1 MSVFSTLSV
10 KPWTKAQGV
19 IDDRHEGYSYAMPKA
34 SLGLRIFL
42 AVVTV
47 LFMLMIISYGD
58 RMAAEDWRPAPEI
71 SLLWLNTALLIL
83 GSAALQMALIGSET
97 DRPDWLYGGVIAGFA
112 LTLGFLAGQIFAWQQ
127 LTELPTFSIT
137 NPAIAFF
144 YMITVAH
151 ALHMAG
157 GVFVLARTGARLWRE
172 GDSKAMRL
180 SLGRCTL
187 YWHYLLIVWL
197 VLFGLLFSGNDNLG
211 FLLAICGIR

>member
-10 KPWTKAQGV
+10 KPWTKAQV
-19 IDDRHEGYSYAMPKA
+19 LIDDQHQGYSFALPKA
-34 SLGLRIFL
+34 SLGLRVFL
-42 AVVTV
+42 GVVTV
-47 LFMLMIISYGD
+47 LFMLMIVAYGD
-58 RMAAEDWRPAPEI
+58 RMAAEDWRPTPQI
-71 SLLWLNTALLIL
+71 SLLWFNTALLIL

-97 DRPDWLYGGVIAGFA
+97 GRLNWLYRGVIAGGIF
-112 LTLGFLAGQIFAWQQ
+112 TLGFLAGQIFAWEQ
-127 LTELPTFSIT
+127 LSQLPTFSIT

-157 GVFVLARTGARLWRE
+157 GIIALGRTAKQLWRD
-172 GDSKAMRL
+172 GDTKALRL